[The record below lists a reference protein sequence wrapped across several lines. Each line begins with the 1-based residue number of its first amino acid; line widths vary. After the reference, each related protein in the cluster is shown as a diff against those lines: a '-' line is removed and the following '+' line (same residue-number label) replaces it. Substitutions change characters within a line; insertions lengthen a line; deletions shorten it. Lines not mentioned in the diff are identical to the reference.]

1 MSSIGTQLKINIHID
16 EIDGYTMNDMD
27 FECLFYIFPNRNILL
42 YKKDMIKAD
51 NDNYVACID
60 SSKIGKGAVMV
71 KVTAYVPDAD
81 FEGGFRKE
89 IETVYTG
96 ITISR

>member
-1 MSSIGTQLKINIHID
+1 MSSIGTQLKVNIHIERLGEYKMSD
-16 EIDGYTMNDMD
+16 IDFD
-27 FECLFYIFPNRNILL
+27 CLFYIFPNRSILI

-51 NDNYVACID
+51 DDNYVACID
-60 SSKIGKGAVMV
+60 SSKIGQGAVMV
-71 KVTAYVPDAD
+71 KVTAYIPDAD

-89 IETVYTG
+89 VETVYTG